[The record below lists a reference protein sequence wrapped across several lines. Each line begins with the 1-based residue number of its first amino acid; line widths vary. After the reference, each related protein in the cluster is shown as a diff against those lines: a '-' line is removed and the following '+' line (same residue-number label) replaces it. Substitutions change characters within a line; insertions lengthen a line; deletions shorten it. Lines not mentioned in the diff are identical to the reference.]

1 MSQHTVKQ
9 FDEELKQLSE
19 MIAEMGGLAEKL
31 VADSITALL
40 KRDLTGAQR
49 VIATDR
55 TIDRLQHQV
64 EEMAVLT
71 IAKRQPMAVDLR
83 EIVAAL
89 RISNDLERIGD
100 LAKNVAKRVM
110 AIEGQLQPPKI
121 AGGVDHMGELVLAQL
136 KKVLDA
142 YSRRDVAKALE
153 VWQRDGEIDAL
164 YTSLFRELLTYMMED
179 PRNIGFST
187 HLLFCA
193 KNVERIGDHATNIAE
208 TIHYLATG
216 EVLTDERPKEDHSS
230 TTPVSFGV

>member
-121 AGGVDHMGELVLAQL
+121 AGGVDHMG
-136 KKVLDA
+136 
-142 YSRRDVAKALE
+142 
-153 VWQRDGEIDAL
+153 
-164 YTSLFRELLTYMMED
+164 
-179 PRNIGFST
+179 
-187 HLLFCA
+187 
-193 KNVERIGDHATNIAE
+193 
-208 TIHYLATG
+208 
-216 EVLTDERPKEDHSS
+216 
-230 TTPVSFGV
+230 